1 MKLSNTAIA
10 VVVVV
15 AFAGGV
21 LGAQMAGVWQ
31 TESSKIPARYAD
43 GDFAGEYDPADI
55 RGSYSFGDIEEAF
68 DVPVA
73 ALAKAYGVGDV
84 DNPGA
89 VQVKTL
95 EEAFE
100 GLHEELEIGTDSVRL
115 FVAKYLD
122 RPITVADSTG
132 IPETAIPILEER
144 GTVDDDLLSRI
155 VALPAE
161 ATTGV
166 AADPP
171 PEEEE
176 EREDRT
182 IRGMTT
188 FAELLG
194 WGVPEEDLAELFGGS
209 IGPGSAA
216 LRDYAKEVG
225 MEFSVVKEQIQALV
239 DETQ

>member
-1 MKLSNTAIA
+1 MKLSSMAIA

-21 LGAQMAGVWQ
+21 LGAQVAGVWR
-31 TESSKIPARYAD
+31 TEGSKTPARLTTGA
-43 GDFAGEYDPADI
+43 FAGEYDPGDI
-55 RGSYSFGDIEEAF
+55 RGSYSFGDIETAF
-68 DVPVA
+68 DVPVR
-73 ALAKAYGVGDV
+73 ALAEAYGVADAN
-84 DNPGA
+84 NPGA
-89 VQVKTL
+89 ILVKTL

-100 GLHEELEIGTDSVRL
+100 GAHEELEIGTDSVRL
-115 FVAKYLD
+115 FVAKYLN

-132 IPETAIPILEER
+132 IPKTAIPILEER
-144 GTVDDDLLSRI
+144 GTVDDDLRSRV

-161 ATTGV
+161 ARAGVV
-166 AADPP
+166 AAPP
-171 PEEEE
+171 PDEE
-176 EREDRT
+176 ERDERS

-194 WGVPEEDLAELFGGS
+194 WGVAEEDLGAVFGGS

-225 MEFSVVKEQIQALV
+225 MEFSVVKDQIQALV
-239 DETQ
+239 NETQ

>member
-1 MKLSNTAIA
+1 MKLSSTAIA

-21 LGAQMAGVWQ
+21 LGAQVAGVWQ
-31 TESSKIPARYAD
+31 TESSKVPARYAD

-68 DVPVA
+68 DVPVS
-73 ALAKAYGVGDV
+73 ALAEAYGVGDT
-84 DNPGA
+84 DNPAA

-115 FVAKYLD
+115 FVARYLD
-122 RPITVADSTG
+122 RPIAVADSTG
-132 IPETAIPILEER
+132 IPEAAIPILEGR
-144 GTVDDDLLSRI
+144 GTVDGDLLSRV

-161 ATTGV
+161 ATAGV
-166 AADPP
+166 AAA
-171 PEEEE
+171 PESEEE
-176 EREDRT
+176 EREDRS

-194 WGVPEEDLAELFGGS
+194 WGVAEEDLAELFGGS
-209 IGPGSAA
+209 IGPESVA

-225 MEFSVVKEQIQALV
+225 IEFSVVKDRIQALV